1 MSIQR
6 TLLIMKPDAIKK
18 RIVGIVLDRIE
29 HYGFEIVAT
38 KVTKVS
44 KKLAEEH
51 YKGIRKQPYYEDTVK
66 FLMGD
71 FHGKNKVYAF
81 VFQGENAVEKVRE
94 ILGATNPHFTKP
106 WTIRGAFG
114 QIKRDH
120 LENVAH
126 ASSSKKEAEREIKLW
141 FPNQKDFVK

>member
-1 MSIQR
+1 MSIER

-18 RIVGIVLDRIE
+18 RITGIVLHRIE
-29 HYGFEIVAT
+29 QQGFELVAS
-38 KVTKVS
+38 KITKVS

-51 YKGIRKQPYYEDTVK
+51 YRDIKKHPAYEDTVR
-66 FLMGD
+66 FIMGE
-71 FHGKNKVYAF
+71 FHGENKVYAF
-81 VFQGENAVEKVRE
+81 VFQGKNVINKVRE
-94 ILGATNPHFTKP
+94 ILGATNPHFTDP

-114 QIKRDH
+114 QIKKDH

-141 FPNQKDFVK
+141 FKKEEFVK